1 MSILEFFANQGS
13 EIKKSNY
20 WWKIILI
27 TFFSAIFAILV
38 GVSLGNIFTRN
49 NFLGTSALL
58 MFIVFVVLFAIFFI
72 LESLF
77 SQGVRF
83 GSIVIQSIL
92 ITFGFYIIKYEL
104 IFTSFNLLWSGGVC
118 LVLLFFLWFGRLTI
132 RKKKNDLLKLRWNE
146 MIKSGLTLILVGINF
161 FVCLQWM
168 GGIILKPDNL
178 ITQESIDIVLKPGT
192 PILKLYFKDFTP
204 NMEINDFIVNLAT
217 SQVEKSFEQ
226 QKEELKN
233 ISKTTI
239 AEQKKKLI
247 EENINSIK
255 DQLNKEANIQLTE
268 KETFSNVF
276 YEFLNNKYQ
285 KLDIKIKQYIILLI
299 ALLMFIIFRVIAIFV
314 ALIIRIIGWFFY
326 EFSIA
331 SGYGAIKYESRNKE
345 DLTIY

>member
-1 MSILEFFANQGS
+1 MPALEVFASQGS

-20 WWKIILI
+20 WWKILLL
-27 TFFSAIFAILV
+27 TFLSAIFAILV
-38 GVSLGNIFTRN
+38 GINLGNIFTKN
-49 NFLGTSALL
+49 TFWGTSPLL
-58 MFIVFVVLFAIFFI
+58 MFLIFIVLFSSFFI

-77 SQGVRF
+77 GQGARF
-83 GSIVIQSIL
+83 GSIAIQSTL

-104 IFTSFNLLWSGGVC
+104 TFTSFNLLWNGGVC
-118 LVLLFFLWFGRLTI
+118 LVLLLFLWLGRLTI

-146 MIKSGLTLILVGINF
+146 MIKSGLTLILVGINL
-161 FVCLQWM
+161 FVCLQWL
-168 GGIILKPDNL
+168 GGIIFKPDNL
-178 ITQESIDIVLKPGT
+178 ITQETIDVILKPGT
-192 PILKLYFKDFTP
+192 PILKLYFKDFSP
-204 NMEINDFIVNLAT
+204 DMKMYDFITNLST

-239 AEQKKKLI
+239 EEQKKKLI

-255 DQLNKEANIQLTE
+255 DQLNKEAGIQLTE
-268 KETFSNVF
+268 KETFGNVF

-285 KLDIKIKQYIILLI
+285 KLDIKFKQYIVLLV

-326 EFSIA
+326 ELSIA